1 MPGPSARRAPDG
13 KGLVTHPL
21 LLLGQA
27 QAQDPMGMLVMIGG
41 VGVLAY
47 FLIIRPEG
55 KRQKEQT
62 AMLAALKKGDE
73 VVTQGGLLGK
83 IFMIQ
88 DKVLTLEVASG
99 VKLRVLKSA
108 VTGKVTVN
116 DAPAKD
122 EAAPEAADKKEGK

>member
-1 MPGPSARRAPDG
+1 
-13 KGLVTHPL
+13 
-21 LLLGQA
+21 
-27 QAQDPMGMLVMIGG
+27 MLVMIGG

-73 VVTQGGLLGK
+73 VVTQGGLLGR

-108 VTGKVTVN
+108 VTGKVTAT
-116 DAPAKD
+116 DTTAKD
-122 EAAPEAADKKEGK
+122 EAALDGADKKEGK

>member
-1 MPGPSARRAPDG
+1 MPGPSARRTPDG
-13 KGLVTHPL
+13 KGLVTHSL

-55 KRQKEQT
+55 KRQKETT
-62 AMLAALKKGDE
+62 AMLASLKKGDE

-99 VKLRVLKSA
+99 VKLRVLKSS
-108 VTGKVTVN
+108 VTGKVPTAE
-116 DAPAKD
+116 APAKD
-122 EAAPEAADKKEGK
+122 DAGAETAEKKEGK